1 MNANKPIQPYALKE
15 LPYLF
20 IVKQALDSNIPC
32 HRLWQ
37 YIDDDLITDSAELER
52 TIIKNRILK
61 IYIDERKKRTVSSR

>member
-1 MNANKPIQPYALKE
+1 MNANKSIQPYTIKE

-37 YIDDDLITDSAELER
+37 YIDDDLTTDSVELER
-52 TIIKNRILK
+52 IIIKNRILK

>member
-1 MNANKPIQPYALKE
+1 MNANKPIQPYTIKE

-37 YIDDDLITDSAELER
+37 YIDDDLTTDSVELER
-52 TIIKNRILK
+52 IIIKNRILK

>member
-1 MNANKPIQPYALKE
+1 MNANKSIQPYTIKE

-37 YIDDDLITDSAELER
+37 YIDDDLTTDSVELER

>member
-1 MNANKPIQPYALKE
+1 MNANKPIQPYTIKE

-37 YIDDDLITDSAELER
+37 YIDDDLTTDSVELER
-52 TIIKNRILK
+52 IIIKNRILK
-61 IYIDERKKRTVSSR
+61 KYIDERKKRTVSSR

>member
-1 MNANKPIQPYALKE
+1 MNANKPIQPYTIKE

-37 YIDDDLITDSAELER
+37 YIDNDLKTDSVELER